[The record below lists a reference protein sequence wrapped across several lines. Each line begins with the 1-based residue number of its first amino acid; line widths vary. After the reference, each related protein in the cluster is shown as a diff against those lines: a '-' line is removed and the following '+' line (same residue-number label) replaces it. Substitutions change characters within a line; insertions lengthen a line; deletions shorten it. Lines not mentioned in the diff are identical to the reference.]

1 MNTQLSFEGT
11 VRRAAPSQAS
21 TAPINHERGSAPQAR
36 EATNMG
42 ATSSAWDNPM
52 GTDGFEFIEYAAP
65 DPVAMGEVF
74 ERMGF
79 TPIARHRRK
88 NVTLYR
94 QGGINFIINAEPDSF
109 AQRFARQHGPS
120 VCAIAFRVRDAKA
133 AYERAISLGAWG
145 YAHTA
150 GPGELNIP
158 AIKGIGDSII
168 YFIDQWRGK
177 NGAQPGDI
185 GNIGFYDVDF
195 QPLPNSSGIAG
206 DALNPAG
213 NGLTYI
219 DHLTHNVHRGR
230 MDEWAGFYERLFNF
244 REIRYFDI
252 EGQLTGVKSKAMT
265 SPCGKIRIP
274 INEEGNEKAGQI
286 QEYLDKYHGEGIQHI
301 AMGSNDLL
309 ATVDQLRAG
318 GVKLLDTMD
327 TYYELIDKRIP
338 GHGEN
343 VAELKRRKVLVDGK
357 RGALLLQI
365 FSENQLGPIFFEF
378 IQRKGDD
385 GFGEGNFKALFESI
399 ELDQMRRGVL
409 TVESAE

>member
-1 MNTQLSFEGT
+1 MNAPLSFESG
-11 VRRAAPSQAS
+11 AAWP
-21 TAPINHERGSAPQAR
+21 
-36 EATNMG
+36 
-42 ATSSAWDNPM
+42 NPM

-65 DPVAMGEVF
+65 DPQAMGAVF

-79 TPIARHRRK
+79 TPIARHRHK
-88 NVTLYR
+88 NVLLYR

-120 VCAIAFRVRDAKA
+120 VCAIAFRVQDAKA

-145 YAHTA
+145 YADTA

-168 YFIDQWRGK
+168 YFIDKWRGK
-177 NGAQPGDI
+177 GGALPGDI

-195 QPLPNSSGIAG
+195 EPLKGITA
-206 DALNPAG
+206 DALNSQG
-213 NGLTYI
+213 HGLTYI

-230 MDEWAGFYERLFNF
+230 MDEWAGFYERLFDF

-252 EGQLTGVKSKAMT
+252 EGQVTGVKSKAMT

-286 QEYLDKYHGEGIQHI
+286 QEYLDKYQGEGIQHI
-301 AMGSNDLL
+301 AMGSNDLM
-309 ATVDQLRAG
+309 ATVDMMRG
-318 GVKLLDTMD
+318 KGVKLLDTID

-343 VAELKRRKVLVDGK
+343 VAELQKRKVLVDGK
-357 RGALLLQI
+357 KGALLLQI

-409 TVESAE
+409 NRENPLEIKHVVVARE